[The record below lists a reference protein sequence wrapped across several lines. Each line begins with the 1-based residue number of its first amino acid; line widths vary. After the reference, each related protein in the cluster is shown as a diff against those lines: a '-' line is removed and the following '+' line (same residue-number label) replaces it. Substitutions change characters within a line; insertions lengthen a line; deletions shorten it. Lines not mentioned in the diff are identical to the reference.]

1 MQRYTVLFVVFGSIL
16 WGTDSLF
23 RRPLSRE
30 LSPITIVFLEHC
42 ILSAVMLPVILG
54 SLPKIREIR
63 RGDWLSLVFIA
74 AGGSV
79 AATSLFT
86 YSIKVG
92 NPSVTVLLQKTQP
105 LFALFLARWFLR
117 ESPGRWFWHCLL
129 PAAIGAYLVSTPDWS
144 LGFARESYHAPSVL
158 SALGAASLW
167 GSSTVLGR
175 YIVVRIPISVLTSLR
190 FVISL
195 PVLAALYSFQPLTSR
210 TLPSASTAVGA
221 LIAMALLPGLLALIL
236 YYKGLQTT
244 IASRAA
250 VAELAF
256 PITAVITNWLVL
268 KVHLASSQILGGSLL
283 VGAVTVLTYLDAR
296 EKRIQH
302 PHSSPLE
309 DREAPAN
316 AGSL

>member
-1 MQRYTVLFVVFGSIL
+1 
-16 WGTDSLF
+16 
-23 RRPLSRE
+23 
-30 LSPITIVFLEHC
+30 
-42 ILSAVMLPVILG
+42 
-54 SLPKIREIR
+54 
-63 RGDWLSLVFIA
+63 
-74 AGGSV
+74 
-79 AATSLFT
+79 
-86 YSIKVG
+86 
-92 NPSVTVLLQKTQP
+92 
-105 LFALFLARWFLR
+105 
-117 ESPGRWFWHCLL
+117 
-129 PAAIGAYLVSTPDWS
+129 
-144 LGFARESYHAPSVL
+144 
-158 SALGAASLW
+158 
-167 GSSTVLGR
+167 
-175 YIVVRIPISVLTSLR
+175 
-190 FVISL
+190 
-195 PVLAALYSFQPLTSR
+195 
-210 TLPSASTAVGA
+210 
-221 LIAMALLPGLLALIL
+221 MALLPGLLALIL